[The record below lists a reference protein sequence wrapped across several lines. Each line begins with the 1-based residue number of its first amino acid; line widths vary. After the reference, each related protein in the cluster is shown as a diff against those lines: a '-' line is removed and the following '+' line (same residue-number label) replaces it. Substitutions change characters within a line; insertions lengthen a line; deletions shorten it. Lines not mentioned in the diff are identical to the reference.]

1 MKRKYLIQIIL
12 LLLLTIL
19 SISIFNYYYEKDS
32 PVRKDKKNEEKSFS
46 DGKTL
51 SNQQNLIEDIKYRAT
66 NTNGDIYEILAD
78 YGEANL
84 ENPELMFLT
93 NVKSKIIFNNTEK
106 KNINLTSNFANFNTK
121 TFETTFVK
129 NVKIVRQNETITGD
143 ELYIVLDVDEENTQ
157 NDLGKEQNILR
168 MSNNVLLQ
176 KPGYEMKADILEI
189 DLITRNLKIYM
200 NNTNNKV
207 LIKSNFK

>member
-12 LLLLTIL
+12 LLLLFVL

-32 PVRKDKKNEEKSFS
+32 PVKKDKKNEEKSFS

-129 NVKIVRQNETITGD
+129 NVEIVRQNETITGD
-143 ELYIVLDVDEENTQ
+143 ELYIVLDVVEDNTQ
-157 NDLGKEQNILR
+157 NDLNKEQNILR

-189 DLITRNLKIYM
+189 DLITKNLKIYM